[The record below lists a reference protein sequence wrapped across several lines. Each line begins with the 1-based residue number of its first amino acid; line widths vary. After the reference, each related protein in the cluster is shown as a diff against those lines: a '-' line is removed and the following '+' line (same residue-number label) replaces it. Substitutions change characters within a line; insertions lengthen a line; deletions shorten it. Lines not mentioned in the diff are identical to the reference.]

1 MTMTFIASV
10 LFVATSCVTSNKLE
24 NIFNDEYV
32 VTKVDGLIESND
44 VSSII
49 TNTITKQYVEGLGIT
64 GGGGDV
70 ASVNGQTGTVV
81 ITAFD
86 VGAWSTDWMPTAADV
101 GAVAVQANGG
111 VAIGAG
117 TTASGYF
124 SHAEGANTIA
134 SGDFSHAEGTGTT
147 ASGYFSHAEGISA
160 NANDDYSFA
169 WNGDLSITYNSHGR
183 GTFNL
188 NPLGG
193 LSGLWIGESSLAT
206 ILGEYAKKSGETNTV
221 DFSSAQH
228 VYVPTQTAVSGKD
241 AVNVDMM
248 ASLVGSRGVTNIT
261 DGVTSGTYNE
271 ETRTANIRP
280 LLGYTN
286 YALSGTNQTLALD
299 RSVQY
304 VSISGT
310 NALKVLAP
318 TRVYDK
324 ARDFL
329 VYVNTAGTNALD
341 LTELTGIYSTDA
353 SATNAVTKGMTMLMF
368 TELTTNT
375 WVIGRQT
382 LNALK

>member
-1 MTMTFIASV
+1 M
-10 LFVATSCVTSNKLE
+10 
-24 NIFNDEYV
+24 
-32 VTKVDGLIESND
+32 
-44 VSSII
+44 
-49 TNTITKQYVEGLGIT
+49 
-64 GGGGDV
+64 
-70 ASVNGQTGTVV
+70 
-81 ITAFD
+81 
-86 VGAWSTDWMPTAADV
+86 
-101 GAVAVQANGG
+101 
-111 VAIGAG
+111 
-117 TTASGYF
+117 
-124 SHAEGANTIA
+124 
-134 SGDFSHAEGTGTT
+134 
-147 ASGYFSHAEGISA
+147 
-160 NANDDYSFA
+160 
-169 WNGDLSITYNSHGR
+169 

-193 LSGLWIGESSLAT
+193 LSGLWIGESTLET
-206 ILGEYAKKSGETNTV
+206 ILGGYAKKA
-221 DFSSAQH
+221 DI
-228 VYVPTQTAVSGKD
+228 
-241 AVNVDMM
+241 
-248 ASLVGSRGVTNIT
+248 GSRGATNIT

-280 LLGYTN
+280 LFGYTN

-341 LTELTGIYSTDA
+341 LTELTGIYATDA